1 MPSWRI
7 PKATPLGYGRR
18 GRRLRSLDLSYVS
31 DDKNYTDPAKSG
43 VDATDRAGR
52 VSDPPVNEATNRDMA
67 AKMANLLEDLEFP
80 ATKEEIKN
88 HVNRKSPAMGN
99 RINDIIELVW
109 NNLDEGATYNSAYD
123 IEKAAGL
130 VKRTG

>member
-1 MPSWRI
+1 MAGEVGASQ
-7 PKATPLGYGRR
+7 LER
-18 GRRLRSLDLSYVS
+18 GSITLSYVS

-43 VDATDRAGR
+43 VDATDRVGR
-52 VSDPPVNEATNRDMA
+52 ISDPSTNEATDREKA

-99 RINDIIELVW
+99 RVNDIIELVW
-109 NNLDEGATYNSAYD
+109 NNLDDGVTYNSAYD

-130 VKRTG
+130 VKRTD

>member
-1 MPSWRI
+1 MAGEVGAYLPE
-7 PKATPLGYGRR
+7 R
-18 GRRLRSLDLSYVS
+18 GSITLSYVS

-52 VSDPPVNEATNRDMA
+52 ISDPPINEATDREKA

-88 HVNRKSPAMGN
+88 HVNRKTPARGN
-99 RINDIIELVW
+99 RVNDIIELVW
-109 NNLDEGATYNSAYD
+109 NNLDDGVTYNSAYD

-130 VKRTG
+130 VKRTD

>member
-1 MPSWRI
+1 M
-7 PKATPLGYGRR
+7 
-18 GRRLRSLDLSYVS
+18 SYVS

-43 VDATDRAGR
+43 AHATDRAGHI
-52 VSDPPVNEATNRDMA
+52 SDPPIHEATDREKA

-99 RINDIIELVW
+99 RVNDIIELVW
-109 NNLDEGATYNSAYD
+109 NNLDDGVTYNSTYD